1 MIKKSVTYTDY
12 NDIERTEDHY
22 FNLTKA
28 EVMEMELGTTGGMAE
43 MIQRIVAAQDTPAIV
58 KIFKDLVLKAYGQ
71 KSPDGKY
78 FMKEDENG
86 RPLSNMFKQSEAYS
100 IIYME
105 LATDADKAAEF
116 VNGIMPK
123 DIQKALAEQ
132 NAVDTKKKA
141 K

>member
-12 NDIERTEDHY
+12 NDIERTEEHY

-78 FMKEDENG
+78 FLKEDENS
-86 RPLSNMFKQSEAYS
+86 RPLANMFKQTEAYS
-100 IIYME
+100 VIYME

-132 NAVDTKKKA
+132 KTTN
-141 K
+141 